1 MHTAI
6 VRVSCAGLA
15 TRRQDIDRTHARD
28 GERDSTIY
36 VCARVSESPLAVC
49 RHTTTLGSP
58 QLFSSESN
66 SASDFA
72 ELTADLKTT
81 DARWCILLINLESIG
96 RISRPNL
103 GRWQP

>member
-1 MHTAI
+1 MHSI

-58 QLFSSESN
+58 QLFLLKVIQPATWPN
-66 SASDFA
+66 CR
-72 ELTADLKTT
+72 LT
-81 DARWCILLINLESIG
+81 
-96 RISRPNL
+96 SRP
-103 GRWQP
+103 